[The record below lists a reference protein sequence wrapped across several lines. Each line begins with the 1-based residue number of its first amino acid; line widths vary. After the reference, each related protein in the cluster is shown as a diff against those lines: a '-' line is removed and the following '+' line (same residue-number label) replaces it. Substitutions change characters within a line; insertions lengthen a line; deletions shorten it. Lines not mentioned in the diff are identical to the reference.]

1 MSIAKFKSLLNAFG
15 GRRTFFRPAIS
26 GIRVISINGGYA
38 MIFLRVIFAS
48 ATLAVISS
56 TLAHGA
62 DPAGEQRAAAIAA
75 EVKVIATSTQTDN
88 QKLAALHR
96 LQSRHPSTFSWKL
109 HNELRHMYAVSD
121 ERASMGHCDIILQHS
136 PNDRYV
142 LNILSDWK
150 LGKDAMGAADALEA
164 KADRYADLPHLVAA
178 CLTKA
183 RSLRRGS

>member
-1 MSIAKFKSLLNAFG
+1 
-15 GRRTFFRPAIS
+15 
-26 GIRVISINGGYA
+26 
-38 MIFLRVIFAS
+38 
-48 ATLAVISS
+48 
-56 TLAHGA
+56 
-62 DPAGEQRAAAIAA
+62 
-75 EVKVIATSTQTDN
+75 N

-96 LQSRHPSTFSWKL
+96 LQSRHPSTFCWKL